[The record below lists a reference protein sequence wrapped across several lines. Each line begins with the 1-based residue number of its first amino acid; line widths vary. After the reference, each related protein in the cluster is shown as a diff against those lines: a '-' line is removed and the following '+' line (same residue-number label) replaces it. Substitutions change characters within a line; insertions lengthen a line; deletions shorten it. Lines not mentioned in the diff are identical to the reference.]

1 MQRLV
6 LYASTAKLSSV
17 KASSDG
23 IVKLRSS
30 LFLKTKCSLDLNY
43 YPFDVQK
50 CGIVF
55 SSWIY
60 DISRLNVSLRNCKA
74 SYNDSVFKII
84 TGDHLMELHAV
95 RAVRTLVT
103 DERYGGKTYP
113 FLHFN
118 LYIQRRST
126 YYIFN
131 FLIPSILIN
140 IIGLLAS
147 LVPAES
153 GEKTTLGVS
162 TMLSMYVF
170 LVTVSYEIPPSDE
183 IPVINIYFA
192 CTMIIITLGTIMSV
206 VSLRI
211 TYYGFWGAEV
221 TDRVRYFCCWII
233 NSVNMKDP

>member
-1 MQRLV
+1 MM
-6 LYASTAKLSSV
+6 
-17 KASSDG
+17 
-23 IVKLRSS
+23 
-30 LFLKTKCSLDLNY
+30 LKVSNFIKSKCGLDLKY

-50 CGIVF
+50 CDLIF
-55 SSWIY
+55 SSWTYNHTMLNISLKNCQPSY
-60 DISRLNVSLRNCKA
+60 DSSAYRIV
-74 SYNDSVFKII
+74 
-84 TGDHLMELHAV
+84 TGDHLLKLHGV
-95 RAVRTLVT
+95 RAVRELFQEEGSGLFTLIH
-103 DERYGGKTYP
+103 Y
-113 FLHFN
+113 N
-118 LYIQRRST
+118 LYIQRRAT
-126 YYIFN
+126 FYIIT
-131 FLIPSILIN
+131 FLLPSILIN
-140 IIGLLAS
+140 ITGLLAC
-147 LVPAES
+147 LVPAEC

-221 TDRVRYFCCWII
+221 TDRVRYFCCCII